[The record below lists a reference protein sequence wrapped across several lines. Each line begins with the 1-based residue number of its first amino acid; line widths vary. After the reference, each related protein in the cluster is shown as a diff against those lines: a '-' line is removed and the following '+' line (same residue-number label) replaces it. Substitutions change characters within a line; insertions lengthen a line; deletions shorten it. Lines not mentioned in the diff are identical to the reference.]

1 MKHDDL
7 IQKLETLETPDIEL
21 PGHRQ
26 TLRMALLNSG
36 RFRKRTTADWA
47 RILAPVTAALV
58 LIVVVGFF
66 NVIQPRLQI
75 VQAKDIA
82 RDDPH
87 VQALLEEYGLEI
99 AEVKLQGDQ
108 AFVLLAPQCARLL
121 AGDSNQAGDPI
132 SGWSGE
138 PVPAPEEGSS
148 VPEEGLFAG
157 YVLRVDLLEKKVS
170 GFGQLHEVTGLGD
183 IDLEEIDFASLEPPE
198 VAAPEEAGVD

>member
-1 MKHDDL
+1 MKHEDL
-7 IQKLETLETPDIEL
+7 VQKLETLETPDIEL

-66 NVIQPRLQI
+66 NVIQPQLQI

-82 RDDPH
+82 SNNPH

-108 AFVLLAPQCARLL
+108 AFVLLAPQSARLL
-121 AGDSNQAGDPI
+121 AGDSDPAGVPI
-132 SGWSGE
+132 PGWSGE
-138 PVPAPEEGSS
+138 PVPGPEEGSS
-148 VPEEGLFAG
+148 VPEEELFAG
-157 YVLRVDLLEKKVS
+157 YVLHVDLLEKKVS
-170 GFGQLHEVTGLGD
+170 GFGQIHEVTGLGD
-183 IDLEEIDFASLEPPE
+183 IDLEAIDFASLEPPD

>member
-82 RDDPH
+82 RNDPH

-99 AEVKLQGDQ
+99 AEVKLQGDK

-121 AGDSNQAGDPI
+121 AGDSDQAGDLI
-132 SGWSGE
+132 SGWSRE
-138 PVPAPEEGSS
+138 PVPAPEEGSL

-170 GFGQLHEVTGLGD
+170 GFGEIDEGTGLGD

>member
-1 MKHDDL
+1 MKHEDL
-7 IQKLETLETPDIEL
+7 VQKLETLETPDIEL

-26 TLRMALLNSG
+26 TLRMALLNSR

-66 NVIQPRLQI
+66 NVIQPQLQI

-82 RDDPH
+82 SNNPH

-121 AGDSNQAGDPI
+121 AGDSDRAGVPI
-132 SGWSGE
+132 PGWAGE
-138 PVPAPEEGSS
+138 PVPAPEEGSF

>member
-1 MKHDDL
+1 MKHEDL
-7 IQKLETLETPDIEL
+7 IQKLETLETPEIEL

-58 LIVVVGFF
+58 LIVVVGFL
-66 NVIQPRLQI
+66 NVIQPQLQI
-75 VQAKDIA
+75 VQAKDIV
-82 RDDPH
+82 RNDPH
-87 VQALLEEYGLEI
+87 VQALLEEHGLEI
-99 AEVKLQGDQ
+99 AEVKLQADQ
-108 AFVLLAPQCARLL
+108 AFVLLAPQSARLL
-121 AGDSNQAGDPI
+121 AGDSDRAGVPI
-132 SGWSGE
+132 PGWAGE

-157 YVLRVDLLEKKVS
+157 YVLRVDLLEKEVS
-170 GFGQLHEVTGLGD
+170 GFGQIDEVTALGD
-183 IDLEEIDFASLEPPE
+183 MNLDQINFANLEPPE

>member
-1 MKHDDL
+1 MKHEDL
-7 IQKLETLETPDIEL
+7 VQKLETLETPDIEL

-47 RILAPVTAALV
+47 RILAPLTAALV
-58 LIVVVGFF
+58 LIVVIGFF

-99 AEVKLQGDQ
+99 AEVKVKDGE
-108 AFVLLAPQCARLL
+108 AFVLLAPQVVAAL
-121 AGDSNQAGDPI
+121 AHDSSRAGSPI
-132 SGWSGE
+132 FTW

-157 YVLRVDLLEKKVS
+157 YILRVDLLEKKVS
-170 GFGQLHEVTGLGD
+170 GFGEIDEVTALGD
-183 IDLEEIDFASLEPPE
+183 MNLDQINFANLEPPE